1 MYRYFSFKKETE
13 KKTNLHGKRYLDV
26 LPDLLKSYNNSYHR
40 SIKMSPIEVNDKNE
54 REVFLN
60 LFSQADEQGTENV
73 AKIVFKA
80 GMYVRIVKSKNI
92 FEKGYTASWSKN
104 IGIVDKT
111 YAHIQPLY
119 QVKNMD
125 TGLIEG
131 TFYAEELQYVQLPF
145 DTYEV
150 LEESDKT
157 FKVKKLNSENADSEL
172 VDKQIFLKGQYSLRK
187 K

>member
-1 MYRYFSFKKETE
+1 
-13 KKTNLHGKRYLDV
+13 
-26 LPDLLKSYNNSYHR
+26 
-40 SIKMSPIEVNDKNE
+40 
-54 REVFLN
+54 
-60 LFSQADEQGTENV
+60 
-73 AKIVFKA
+73 
-80 GMYVRIVKSKNI
+80 
-92 FEKGYTASWSKN
+92 
-104 IGIVDKT
+104 
-111 YAHIQPLY
+111 
-119 QVKNMD
+119 MD